1 MRRIEFPKE
10 YFAILI
16 STILLFAIGIIMVS
30 SSSVEHSIRYYDD
43 PFHILKKHLLHSMAG
58 VVILIFVIN
67 IPFNKYKYLS
77 YILIIANIILLIL
90 VLIPGFGIK
99 AGGAQSWLDFG
110 VFSIQPSEFV
120 KLSLIIFASDI
131 LVRKRNSINRFIHLV
146 IPLLLIVSIITFLVF
161 LQPDL
166 GTAIIIWLF
175 LFTILFVGKVKFRH
189 MFILFIIWLLIVGL
203 FITKAEYRV
212 GRIKSFLSKYLGE
225 ESLLSEYLGE
235 ENLLSKYLGE
245 ENNTE
250 GDDFQQRQALIA
262 LGSGGILGKGLGKS
276 IQKLAYLPHPYTD
289 FIFAIIGE
297 ELGLLGTISVAVL
310 YLILAICGISICIR
324 IENPLGKLLSIG
336 ITTYIVGQALIN
348 MSVVSG
354 LLPVT
359 GVPLPLIS
367 TGGSSLITSL
377 ASIGVLLNVAR
388 GEKE

>member
-30 SSSVEHSIRYYDD
+30 SSSAEHSIRYYDD

>member
-99 AGGAQSWLDFG
+99 AGGAQSWLDLG

-225 ESLLSEYLGE
+225 E
-235 ENLLSKYLGE
+235 NLLSKYLGE

-250 GDDFQQRQALIA
+250 DDDFQQRQALIA

-336 ITTYIVGQALIN
+336 ITTYIVGQALVN

-377 ASIGVLLNVAR
+377 ASIGLLLNVAR

>member
-99 AGGAQSWLDFG
+99 AGGAQSWLDLG

-225 ESLLSEYLGE
+225 E
-235 ENLLSKYLGE
+235 NLLSKYLGE

-250 GDDFQQRQALIA
+250 DDDFQQRQALIA

-336 ITTYIVGQALIN
+336 ITTYIVGQALVN

>member
-1 MRRIEFPKE
+1 MRRIEFPKQ

-99 AGGAQSWLDFG
+99 AGGAQSWLDLG

-225 ESLLSEYLGE
+225 E
-235 ENLLSKYLGE
+235 NLLSKYLGE

-250 GDDFQQRQALIA
+250 DDDFQQRQALIA

-336 ITTYIVGQALIN
+336 ITTYIVGQALVN

-377 ASIGVLLNVAR
+377 ASIGLLLNVAR

>member
-77 YILIIANIILLIL
+77 YILIIANIVLLIL

-110 VFSIQPSEFV
+110 VFSMQPSEFV

-166 GTAIIIWLF
+166 GTVIIIWLF

-212 GRIKSFLSKYLGE
+212 GRIKSFLSK
-225 ESLLSEYLGE
+225 YLGE

>member
-30 SSSVEHSIRYYDD
+30 SSSTEHSIRYYDD

-58 VVILIFVIN
+58 VVILIFVMN

-77 YILIIANIILLIL
+77 YILIIANIVLLIL

-99 AGGAQSWLDFG
+99 VGGAQSWLDLG
-110 VFSIQPSEFV
+110 VFSMQPSEFV

-166 GTAIIIWLF
+166 GTVIIIWLF

-225 ESLLSEYLGE
+225 E
-235 ENLLSKYLGE
+235 NLLSKYLGE
-245 ENNTE
+245 ENDTE

>member
-77 YILIIANIILLIL
+77 YILIIANIVLLIL

-110 VFSIQPSEFV
+110 VFSMQPSEFV

-166 GTAIIIWLF
+166 GTVIIIWLF

-235 ENLLSKYLGE
+235 ESLLSKYLGE

>member
-225 ESLLSEYLGE
+225 E
-235 ENLLSKYLGE
+235 NLLSKYLGE

-250 GDDFQQRQALIA
+250 DDDFQQRQALIA

>member
-30 SSSVEHSIRYYDD
+30 SSSVGHSIRYYDD
-43 PFHILKKHLLHSMAG
+43 PFHILKRHLLHSMAG
-58 VVILIFVIN
+58 VVILVFVIN

-77 YILIIANIILLIL
+77 YILIIANIVLLIL

>member
-1 MRRIEFPKE
+1 MRRIEFPRE

>member
-10 YFAILI
+10 YFGILI
-16 STILLFAIGIIMVS
+16 STVLLFAIGIIMVS
-30 SSSVEHSIRYYDD
+30 SSSTDHSARYYDD
-43 PFHILKKHLLHSMAG
+43 PFYILKKHLLHSMAG
-58 VVILIFVIN
+58 LIILIFFIN

-77 YILIIANIILLIL
+77 YILIIANIILLVL
-90 VLIPGFGIK
+90 VLIPEFGIK
-99 AGGAQSWLDFG
+99 AGGAQSWLDLG

-120 KLSLIIFASDI
+120 KLSLIIFSSDI
-131 LVRKRNSINRFIHLV
+131 LIRKRNYINRFIHLV

-166 GTAIIIWLF
+166 GTAIIIWLS
-175 LFTILFVGKVKFRH
+175 LFIILFVSKVKFRH
-189 MFILFIIWLLIVGL
+189 IFIIFIIWLLIVGL

-212 GRIKSFLSKYLGE
+212 GRIRSFLSK
-225 ESLLSEYLGE
+225 YLGE

-245 ENNTE
+245 ESNIV
-250 GDDFQQRQALIA
+250 GDDFQQRQAIIA
-262 LGSGGILGKGLGKS
+262 LGSGGIFGKGLGKG
-276 IQKLAYLPHPYTD
+276 IQKLAYLPHPHTD
-289 FIFAIIGE
+289 FIFAVIGE
-297 ELGLLGTISVAVL
+297 ELGLLGTISVAIL
-310 YLILAICGISICIR
+310 YLIFAICGISICIK
-324 IENPLGKLLSIG
+324 IENQFGKLLSIG

-377 ASIGVLLNVAR
+377 ASIGVLLNVAK
-388 GEKE
+388 GEKS

>member
-99 AGGAQSWLDFG
+99 AGGAQSWLDLG

-166 GTAIIIWLF
+166 GTVIIIWLF

-212 GRIKSFLSKYLGE
+212 GRIKSFLSK
-225 ESLLSEYLGE
+225 YLGE

>member
-99 AGGAQSWLDFG
+99 AGGAQSWLDLG

-225 ESLLSEYLGE
+225 E
-235 ENLLSKYLGE
+235 NLLSKYLGE

-250 GDDFQQRQALIA
+250 DDDFQQRQALIA

>member
-235 ENLLSKYLGE
+235 ENLLSKYLDE

>member
-16 STILLFAIGIIMVS
+16 STILLFVIGIIMVS
-30 SSSVEHSIRYYDD
+30 SSSAEHSTRYYND

-99 AGGAQSWLDFG
+99 VGGAQSWLDLG
-110 VFSIQPSEFV
+110 VFSMQPSEFV

-166 GTAIIIWLF
+166 GTAIIIWLS
-175 LFTILFVGKVKFRH
+175 LFIILFVGKVKFRH

-203 FITKAEYRV
+203 FIAKAEYRV
-212 GRIKSFLSKYLGE
+212 SRIKSFLSKYLGE

-235 ENLLSKYLGE
+235 ENLLSKYLAE

-310 YLILAICGISICIR
+310 YLMLAICGISICIR

-377 ASIGVLLNVAR
+377 ASIGVLLNVAK

>member
-43 PFHILKKHLLHSMAG
+43 PFHILKKHLFHSMAG

-77 YILIIANIILLIL
+77 YILIIANIVLLIL

-110 VFSIQPSEFV
+110 VFSMQPSEFV

-235 ENLLSKYLGE
+235 ENLLLKYLGE

-250 GDDFQQRQALIA
+250 DDDFQQRQALIA

-336 ITTYIVGQALIN
+336 ITTYIVGQALVN

>member
-99 AGGAQSWLDFG
+99 AGGAQSWLDLG

-146 IPLLLIVSIITFLVF
+146 IPLLLVVSIITFLVF

-212 GRIKSFLSKYLGE
+212 GRIKSFLSK
-225 ESLLSEYLGE
+225 YLGE